1 MKTYVFQI
9 EVEEDEGR
17 WVAEVPSLPGC
28 ATEGDTKE
36 EALEA
41 LKDATRDY
49 LEVLHE
55 HGDPLPASAQ
65 KEVIVI
71 DNSEVVAV
79 TV

>member
-49 LEVLHE
+49 LEVLRE
-55 HGDPLPASAQ
+55 HGDPLPPGAQ

-71 DNSEVVAV
+71 DDSEVVAV